1 MADLLTTLHPIND
14 NNTDLYPNVK
24 NENIPPVIS
33 GKDAM
38 EALEGDFST
47 LKTDELQIGG
57 ENGTLINKDQIV
69 TQNKVINLDEIVDD
83 AELAQGLNGKVDK
96 VSGKGLSTNDYTNAD
111 KALVDTIPDKV
122 NKEQGKGL
130 STNDFTNEYKK
141 DLDQDIPEQIQL
153 FKDAFEDVGTA
164 LNGKVDKVSG
174 KGLSTNDY
182 TNADKDLVDTIP
194 DKVDKVQGKG
204 LSTNDY
210 TNADK
215 SYLDN
220 LPNYFISIASG
231 GVVNLANPPATG
243 STNYFG
249 AKHGTTSNFLLS
261 DTHIQAKVTGNTG
274 ETWNFLMYGNTNSV
288 PMFTHIIPASGD
300 NPSQIRQ
307 YKLPSDVAT
316 GSHELALRDDLTEV
330 QYIVGEHAIVD
341 GKIYRF
347 QNILFLRLDISFYEA
362 TDDGEVLITIPLPF
376 EEGSISFLI
385 VDYEG
390 GNMTKLIEKDFSNS
404 RLELLVGDL
413 RIGESSDTYLQG
425 SSVIDVHP
433 LNQQE

>member
-1 MADLLTTLHPIND
+1 MSDLITTLHPIND

-38 EALEGDFST
+38 EALDGDFST
-47 LKTDELQIGG
+47 LHTDEIQVGG

-122 NKEQGKGL
+122 DKVQGKGL
-130 STNDFTNEYKK
+130 STNDYTNADKA
-141 DLDQDIPEQIQL
+141 IVGAMPEQIQL
-153 FKDAFEDVGTA
+153 IKDNVNA
-164 LNGKVDKVSG
+164 LGLAVSGKVDKVSG
-174 KGLSTNDY
+174 KGLSTNDF
-182 TNADKDLVDTIP
+182 
-194 DKVDKVQGKG
+194 
-204 LSTNDY
+204 

-231 GVVNLANPPATG
+231 GVVNLANPPAPA
-243 STNYFG
+243 STAYFG
-249 AKHGTTSNFLLS
+249 AKYGTSSNFLLS
-261 DTHIQAKVTGNTG
+261 DSHIQAKVTGNTG

-288 PMFTHIIPASGD
+288 PMFTHIVPASGD

-316 GSHELALRDDLTEV
+316 GSHEIAVRDDLDSLITEV
-330 QYIVGEHAIVD
+330 QYIVGENAIAD

-347 QNILFLRLDISFYEA
+347 QNILFFRLDISFYDA
-362 TDDGEVLITIPLPF
+362 TDDGEVLLTIPLPF
-376 EEGSISFLI
+376 EEGSITFLA

-390 GNMTKLIEKDFSNS
+390 GENTKLIEKDFSNS
-404 RLELLVGDL
+404 RLELNVGDL
-413 RIGESSDTYLQG
+413 RVYGSSDTYLQG